1 VKTEVGCVTVLLPA
15 VALAAILLILSLI
28 HWYWAFGGTRGLAA
42 ALPTKPSG
50 EPLLSPG
57 RLSAAGVAVA
67 LLVAA
72 ALALW
77 PACPYAVG
85 PPWLQRGGVWGIA
98 LVFTA
103 RAVGDGRYVGFSKRV
118 RNTDFGRRDSRLYSP
133 LCALIAFLAIWLARF
148 HP

>member
-1 VKTEVGCVTVLLPA
+1 MTVLLPA
-15 VALAAILLILSLI
+15 VALAAILLLLSLV
-28 HWYWAFGGTRGLAA
+28 HWYWALGGQRGLAA
-42 ALPTKPSG
+42 AVPTSASG
-50 EPLLSPG
+50 EPLVSPG
-57 RLSAAGVAVA
+57 RLAAAGVAFA

-72 ALALW
+72 GLALW

-85 PPWLQRGGVWGIA
+85 PPWVQRGGVWGIA

-118 RNTDFGRRDSRLYSP
+118 RDTAFGRRDSRLYSP
-133 LCALIAFLAIWLARF
+133 LCALIAFLAIWVARF